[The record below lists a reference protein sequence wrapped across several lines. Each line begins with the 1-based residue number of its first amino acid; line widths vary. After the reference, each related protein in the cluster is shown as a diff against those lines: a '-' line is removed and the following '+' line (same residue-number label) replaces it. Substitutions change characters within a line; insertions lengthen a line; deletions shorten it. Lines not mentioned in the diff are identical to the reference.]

1 MKRMIVALFSS
12 MVLFVSSAMANPN
25 LYWRFANPV
34 VYNNGTNCVLNFDV
48 QVSCT
53 QAGTYI
59 SSTQVYFDYNTLAFG
74 SYIFANNKITYEL
87 CFNPPW
93 PPPYP
98 PGINAADNSPHTF
111 AILLEASFI
120 IPNPSFMPVTP
131 QYPEFLCL
139 FSFTIIISDPSQAA
153 GIVFRPD
160 MMNGGTYY
168 VDATHPTETK
178 YGDPPGYAYIYEN
191 DLLNQPLTCNNV
203 QLELWTLLEG
213 PYEGIM
219 MNNDLFSLLPL
230 SQPFNPTLPY
240 FGNPAPDWYYTGTEA
255 VASIPNPATVDWVLV
270 ELRDAPDAA
279 SATSSTMVARKACFL
294 LSDGSI
300 ADLDGYSIPSFNLTI
315 NQGLFVVIWHRNHLG
330 IMSATPLVPNGT
342 IYSHFFTTGPG
353 QAFGGANA
361 QKEIGAGV
369 WGMIAG
375 DGNADGQVS
384 NADKL
389 EVWKVQSGNSGYLA
403 GDFNMDAQVN
413 NADKI
418 DFWTPNSGRSCQ
430 VP

>member
-1 MKRMIVALFSS
+1 MKRMIVTLFSAI
-12 MVLFVSSAMANPN
+12 MLFATTTLANPN

-34 VYNNGTNCVLNFDV
+34 VYNNGVDCVLSFDV
-48 QVSCT
+48 QVSST
-53 QAGTYI
+53 DAGTYI

-74 SYIFANNKITYEL
+74 TNIFANNKISYEL
-87 CFNPPW
+87 CFIPPW
-93 PPPYP
+93 PPPVP
-98 PGINAADNSPHTF
+98 PILWAADNSPSTF
-111 AILLEASFI
+111 AILWEASFI
-120 IPNPSFMPVTP
+120 IPNPNYMQVVPL
-131 QYPEFLCL
+131 YPEFCCL
-139 FSFTIIISDPSQAA
+139 FSFTIIISDQSQLAS
-153 GIVFRPD
+153 IFFRSD
-160 MMNGGTYY
+160 LMNGGTYY

-203 QLELWTLLEG
+203 QLELWILLEG
-213 PYEGIM
+213 PYEGYM
-219 MNNDLFSLLPL
+219 MNNDLYSVLPL
-230 SQPFNPTLPY
+230 SQPFNVSLPW
-240 FGNPAPDWYYTGTEA
+240 FGNPNPKWFYTGTEA
-255 VASIPNPATVDWVLV
+255 VTSITNPATVDWVLV

-279 SATSSTMVARKACFL
+279 SATSSTMVARKACFVL
-294 LSDGSI
+294 TDGSI
-300 ADLDGYSIPSFNLTI
+300 VDLDGYSIPSFNLII

-330 IMSATPLVPNGT
+330 VMSATPLVPNGT

-369 WGMIAG
+369 WGMISG

-384 NADKL
+384 NSDKL
-389 EVWKVQSGNSGYLA
+389 EVWTIQSGNSGYLA
-403 GDFNMDAQVN
+403 GDFNMDTQVN

-418 DFWTPNSGRSCQ
+418 DLWAPNSGRSCQ